1 MLRQGK
7 MLSVYF
13 GQMKVVHN
21 RASSKKNIKISHR
34 SPQGRDAVL
43 RRKELNPDNALRID
57 DSVRELKK

>member
-1 MLRQGK
+1 

-34 SPQGRDAVL
+34 SPQGRESVL

>member
-1 MLRQGK
+1 

-21 RASSKKNIKISHR
+21 RASSKKHLKVSHR

-43 RRKELNPDNALRID
+43 RRKELNPDNGLKID
-57 DSVRELKK
+57 ESIRDLQK